1 MKAETGEDFVV
12 FVPHLLHCYHG
23 IAGGDAMRRDMRTPM
38 SAQSVSAHRAELV
51 RDIQAHAVP
60 RRGLARAI
68 TRMTG
73 ALALSFVVLFP
84 AMAQA
89 RGPETI
95 ADVSERVID
104 AVVNIKATQ
113 KVAQR
118 AVPMP
123 NLPPGSPFEDL
134 FNEFFNR
141 RGQGPN
147 GAPPNA
153 PQQRSSSLGSG
164 FVIDSAGTVVTN
176 HHVIK
181 DANEIVV
188 VFNDGTE
195 LKADVVG
202 TDAKTDIAV
211 LKVKSDKPLKAV
223 KFGDSDKLRIGE
235 WVVAIGNPFGFG
247 GSVSAGIVSAKQRNI
262 RSGPYDSFIQT
273 DAAINKGN
281 SGGPLFNLDGDVV
294 GINTAIISPS
304 GGSIGIGFSVP
315 ASIAVPVIDQLKQFG
330 ETRRGWLGVA
340 IQDVDDDTA
349 EALKIGKA
357 RGAMVINVDEN
368 GPAKTAGFERE
379 DVIVKFDGRD
389 IRRSNDLPR
398 IVAQTP
404 IGKEVEVQVIRGG
417 KEIIRKVVLGRLN
430 EEPQKA
436 SATTNTPNAG
446 SSPKVLGLEVTP
458 LNDET
463 RRRFNVK
470 DGVEG
475 VVILNVDPNSVAAE
489 RRVSAGDV
497 IVEVQREK
505 VASAADI
512 RKRLDEL
519 RKQGQKRA
527 LFYVASGPQG
537 TLRYVTLPID

>member
-1 MKAETGEDFVV
+1 MSTQLVSTHQAE
-12 FVPHLLHCYHG
+12 
-23 IAGGDAMRRDMRTPM
+23 R
-38 SAQSVSAHRAELV
+38 V
-51 RDIQAHAVP
+51 RDNQDHVAP
-60 RRGLARAI
+60 RRGLARTF

-73 ALALSFVVLFP
+73 ALALSLVVLFP
-84 AMAQA
+84 VAVPAQA
-89 RGPETI
+89 RGPESI

-113 KVAQR
+113 KIAQR

-134 FNEFFNR
+134 FNDFFNR
-141 RGQGPN
+141 RGGPGQN
-147 GAPPNA
+147 GAPPSG

-164 FVIDSAGTVVTN
+164 FVIDPSGTVVTN
-176 HHVIK
+176 NHVIK

-188 VFNDGTE
+188 VFNDGRE

-202 TDAKTDIAV
+202 SDAKTDLAV
-211 LKVKSDKPLKAV
+211 LKVKSDTPLKAV

-235 WVVAIGNPFGFG
+235 WVIAIGNPFGFG

-315 ASIAVPVIDQLKQFG
+315 ASIAVPVIDQLKQYG

-368 GPAKTAGFERE
+368 GPAKSAGFERE
-379 DVIVKFDGRD
+379 DVIVRFDGRD

-404 IGKEVEVQVIRGG
+404 IGKEVEVQVMRGG
-417 KEIIRKVVLGRLN
+417 KEITRKVTLGRLN

-436 SATTNTPNAG
+436 SATTTAPNANN
-446 SSPKVLGLEVTP
+446 SPKVLGLEVAP
-458 LNDET
+458 LNDDT

-470 DGVEG
+470 DGIEG
-475 VVILNVDPNSVAAE
+475 VVILNVDPNSVAAD

-505 VASAADI
+505 VSSAGDI

>member
-1 MKAETGEDFVV
+1 
-12 FVPHLLHCYHG
+12 
-23 IAGGDAMRRDMRTPM
+23 M
-38 SAQSVSAHRAELV
+38 SAQNALEQTLLPVSVRSSGFSKSLSRA
-51 RDIQAHAVP
+51 A
-60 RRGLARAI
+60 
-68 TRMTG
+68 G
-73 ALALSFVVLFP
+73 ALALSLVVLFP
-84 AMAQA
+84 AVSPAAA
-89 RGPETI
+89 RGPDAI
-95 ADVSERVID
+95 ADVSESVID

-113 KVAQR
+113 RVAQR
-118 AVPMP
+118 NVPMP
-123 NLPPGSPFEDL
+123 QLPPGSPFEDL
-134 FNEFFNR
+134 FNDFFNR
-141 RGQGPN
+141 RGQPGQPPGGRPGPS
-147 GAPPNA
+147 
-153 PQQRSSSLGSG
+153 QRSSSLGSG
-164 FVIDSAGTVVTN
+164 FVIDPSGIVVTN
-176 HHVIK
+176 NHVIK

-188 VFNDGTE
+188 VFTDGTE

-202 TDAKTDIAV
+202 KDAKTDLAV

-235 WVVAIGNPFGFG
+235 WVIAIGNPFGFG

-315 ASIAVPVIDQLKQFG
+315 ASIAVPVIDQLKQYG

-357 RGAMVINVDEN
+357 RGAMVINVDEK

-379 DVIVKFDGRD
+379 DVIVKFDGKV
-389 IRRSNDLPR
+389 IRHSNDLPR

-404 IGKEVEVQVIRGG
+404 IGKEVDVVVMRQG
-417 KEIIRKVVLGRLN
+417 KEVVKKVTLGRLDEATVQN
-430 EEPQKA
+430 A
-436 SATTNTPNAG
+436 SANAP
-446 SSPKVLGLEVTP
+446 SAPATSPKVLGLEVAP
-458 LNDET
+458 LTDET

-470 DGVEG
+470 DGIEG
-475 VVILNVDPNSVAAE
+475 VVILNVDPDSVAAE
-489 RRVSAGDV
+489 RRVAAGDV

-505 VASAADI
+505 VSSASDI
-512 RKRLDEL
+512 RKRIETL
-519 RKQGQKRA
+519 RGQGQKRA

-537 TLRYVTLPID
+537 TLRYVTLPIN

>member
-1 MKAETGEDFVV
+1 
-12 FVPHLLHCYHG
+12 
-23 IAGGDAMRRDMRTPM
+23 M
-38 SAQSVSAHRAELV
+38 STQSVSTHQAELV
-51 RDIQAHAVP
+51 RDNHDHVAP
-60 RRGLARAI
+60 RRGVAQTL

-84 AMAQA
+84 VAAPAQA
-89 RGPETI
+89 RGPESI

-113 KVAQR
+113 KIAQR

-134 FNEFFNR
+134 FNDFFNR
-141 RGQGPN
+141 RGGPGQN
-147 GAPPNA
+147 GAPPSG

-164 FVIDSAGTVVTN
+164 FVIDPSGTVVTN
-176 HHVIK
+176 NHVIK

-188 VFNDGTE
+188 VFNDGRE

-202 TDAKTDIAV
+202 SDAKTDLAV
-211 LKVKSDKPLKAV
+211 LKVKSDTPLKAV

-235 WVVAIGNPFGFG
+235 WVIAIGNPFGFG

-281 SGGPLFNLDGDVV
+281 SGGPLFNMDGDVI

-315 ASIAVPVIDQLKQFG
+315 SSLAVPIIDQLKQYG

-349 EALKIGKA
+349 DALKIGKA
-357 RGAMVINVDEN
+357 RGAMVINVDEK
-368 GPAKTAGFERE
+368 GPAKVAGFERE
-379 DVIVKFDGRD
+379 DVILKFDGRD
-389 IRRSNDLPR
+389 IRRSGDLPR

-404 IGKEVEVQVIRGG
+404 IGKEVDVLVMRGG
-417 KEIIRKVVLGRLN
+417 KEVTKKVTLGKLD
-430 EEPQKA
+430 EAPQKA
-436 SATTNTPNAG
+436 SLETKDAQQDSAA
-446 SSPKVLGLEVTP
+446 SSTVLGLDVAP
-458 LNDET
+458 LNAET
-463 RRRFNVK
+463 RRRFNIK
-470 DGVEG
+470 DSIEG
-475 VVILNVDPNSVAAE
+475 VVVLKVDPNSVAAE

-497 IVEVQREK
+497 IVEVQREAVK
-505 VASAADI
+505 SAADI
-512 RKRLDEL
+512 KKRLDGL
-519 RKQGQKRA
+519 KAQGQKRA
-527 LFYVASGPQG
+527 LFYVASGPEG
-537 TLRYVTLPID
+537 TLRYVTLPIN

>member
-1 MKAETGEDFVV
+1 
-12 FVPHLLHCYHG
+12 
-23 IAGGDAMRRDMRTPM
+23 M